1 MSRNSGQGVKNHRN
15 PLGKTISIKAFIMSL
30 QLPSTKNGGRGESFT
45 NDGHESGKMDN
56 MRMEYVGKLFDEGA
70 TPLQSQ
76 LPLKRH
82 LAIDSPVPTQWIK
95 SLMVPH
101 SQ

>member
-1 MSRNSGQGVKNHRN
+1 MSRNSGQGIKDHRN

-56 MRMEYVGKLFDEGA
+56 MRMEYVGKLSDEGG
-70 TPLQSQ
+70 TPL
-76 LPLKRH
+76 R
-82 LAIDSPVPTQWIK
+82 SPASPQTP
-95 SLMVPH
+95 SRN
-101 SQ
+101 